1 MIKDGGGIDDKT
13 WANIVARIYKEWYNI
28 NSQ

>member
-13 WANIVARIYKEWYNI
+13 WANPVARTYNKWYNI
-28 NSQ
+28 NSK